1 MAKKEDKAVEVIEE
15 VVTETEEKE
24 DSKKAVE
31 DFIARKLSAINQM
44 EDEAKARRNASR
56 VLSNRKGY

>member
-1 MAKKEDKAVEVIEE
+1 MAKKEDKAVEAIE
-15 VVTETEEKE
+15 VVDEAVEKE

-31 DFIARKLSAINQM
+31 EFIARKLTAINQM